1 MPMHPITKIF
11 CCSTLAFG
19 LVGCGGG
26 GGGDP
31 LVQDYFVET
40 PPPDTTTLESLM
52 VASSPTKSKDFYLL
66 PDSDDYDNIP
76 QDPLNPLTG
85 AKVEVGKL
93 IYHDPAFAT
102 EGIALRAKT
111 WSCASCHHARAGFK
125 SGMMQGIGE
134 GGEGFGLKG
143 ETRGWFDPEI
153 GTQDADVQPVTSPTI
168 LNVAFQDVMLWNG
181 QLGNASNGII
191 NVGIDPEILM
201 TEGTPKV
208 ANAEGLSGI
217 ETQAIAGTG
226 VHRILGFPPELE
238 DSDYYQMLLDAFPE
252 YSRDELHK
260 SSTRA
265 IAAFERT
272 VLANQSPFQLWLRG
286 DTDAMSE
293 KEIAGAE
300 VFFGDG
306 GCVACHQGAAFSSSV
321 GATADQVFFAVG
333 FADLDFNEIIGGV
346 SDPVRLG
353 RGGFTQVEE
362 DNYKFKVPQLY
373 NLADI
378 NVFGHGGSFSS
389 VREVVEYKNIGVAQN
404 DASTDYLDP
413 RFQPL
418 GLTSQQVDD
427 LVEFLEVSLRDPDL
441 MRYEPTSVPS
451 GLCVINNDETSKV
464 DLGCN

>member
-1 MPMHPITKIF
+1 MGQLAKTILI
-11 CCSTLAFG
+11 STFTIG
-19 LVGCGGG
+19 LMGCGGG
-26 GGGDP
+26 GSNEP
-31 LVQDYFVET
+31 LSENPIVET

-66 PDSDDYDNIP
+66 PDSDDYDSIP
-76 QDPLNPLTG
+76 QDPLNPLTD

-102 EGIALRAKT
+102 EGVALRAKT

-125 SGMMQGIGE
+125 SGMIQGIGE

-306 GCVACHQGAAFSSSV
+306 GCVACHQGAAFSSPV
-321 GATADQVFFAVG
+321 GATANQVFFSVG

-389 VREVVEYKNIGVAQN
+389 VREVVEYKNIGIAQN

-413 RFQPL
+413 GFQPL

>member
-1 MPMHPITKIF
+1 MHPITKIF

-125 SGMMQGIGE
+125 SGMIQGIGE

-293 KEIAGAE
+293 REIAGAE

-306 GCVACHQGAAFSSSV
+306 GCVACHQGAAFSSPI

-333 FADLDFNEIIGGV
+333 FADLDFNEVIGGV
-346 SDPVRLG
+346 GDGVRLG

-378 NVFGHGGSFSS
+378 GVFGHGGSFGS
-389 VREVVEYKNIGVAQN
+389 VREVVEYKNNAVPQN
-404 DASTDYLDP
+404 DASTDFLDP

-451 GLCVINNDETSKV
+451 GLCVINNDSTSRS
-464 DLGCN
+464 DLGCD

>member
-1 MPMHPITKIF
+1 MRPITKIF
-11 CCSTLAFG
+11 CCFTLAFG
-19 LVGCGGG
+19 LVGCGG

-52 VASSPTKSKDFYLL
+52 VASSPTKYKDFYLL

-125 SGMMQGIGE
+125 SGMIQGIGE

-191 NVGIDPEILM
+191 NAGIDPEILM

-286 DTDAMSE
+286 DSDAMSE

-306 GCVACHQGAAFSSSV
+306 GCVACHQGAAFSSPI

-333 FADLDFNEIIGGV
+333 FADLDFNEVIGGV
-346 SDPVRLG
+346 GDGVRLG

-378 NVFGHGGSFSS
+378 GVFGHGGSFGS
-389 VREVVEYKNIGVAQN
+389 VREVIEYKNAGVAQN
-404 DASTDYLDP
+404 DASTSNLDY
-413 RFQPL
+413 RFVPL
-418 GLTSQQVDD
+418 NLSSTQIDD

-451 GLCVINNDETSKV
+451 GLCVINNDETSRS
-464 DLGCN
+464 DLGCD